1 MRPYRLKDTM
11 ISSFDN
17 FDDIRPCYDAEAYG
31 TLQKIIQDPLF
42 MKLVNHLWPEM
53 TLDEVIKKAEHVT
66 SAMGFQKEFMHPAIR
81 KIVERSSDGLTCEGF
96 EKLDPKQPYLFISN
110 HRDILLDSAI
120 LQILLVENGHNTS
133 EITFGNNLMEK
144 GFITDFG
151 RINRMFT
158 VQREGTGRELYDIS
172 KRLSAYIRHTIGEKK
187 VSVWIAQRNGR
198 TKDGVDQTQT
208 GLLKMLN
215 ISGKESFL
223 KNFASLHIVPVSISY
238 EYEPCDFLK
247 VQEAYLSSLHTK
259 YVKAPGEDLNSIVTG
274 VVSPKGRIHLAI
286 SDPITSDVLQLV
298 ESIPNE
304 NDKIKQLTTLI
315 DQQIY
320 RSYKLWPVN
329 YIAFDVLEQSQAY
342 TGFYTA
348 QEKEKFLENMRSK
361 ISKLQGDTETLSNLF
376 LKIYANPVK
385 SKVLQTA

>member
-1 MRPYRLKDTM
+1 MDM
-11 ISSFDN
+11 ISPPDN
-17 FDDIRPCYDAEAYG
+17 FDDLRPCNDSEAYE
-31 TLQKIIQDPLF
+31 TLQKIINDPLF
-42 MKLVNHLWPEM
+42 LQLVNYLWPQM
-53 TLDEVIKKAEHVT
+53 TIEDVAKKAEHVNT
-66 SAMGFQKEFMHPAIR
+66 TMGFQKEFMHPAIR
-81 KIVERSSDGLTCEGF
+81 KIVADSSAGLTCEGF
-96 EKLDPKQPYLFISN
+96 EKLDTKQSYLFIAN

-151 RINRMFT
+151 RLNRMFT
-158 VQREGTGRELYDIS
+158 VLREGTGRELYDIS
-172 KRLSAYIRHTIGEKK
+172 KRLSAYIRHTITEKK

-215 ISGKESFL
+215 ISGTGSVS
-223 KNFASLHIVPVSISY
+223 KNFAELHIVPVSISY

-259 YVKAPGEDLNSIVTG
+259 YVKAPGEDLNSIITG
-274 VVSPKGRIHLAI
+274 VTSSKGRIHLAI
-286 SDPITSDVLQLV
+286 SNPITSDVLQLI

-304 NDKIKQLTTLI
+304 NDKIKQLTSLI

-320 RSYKLWPVN
+320 QHYKLWPVN
-329 YIAFDVLEQSQAY
+329 FIAADLLEQSHRY
-342 TGFYTA
+342 NSFYTLE
-348 QEKEKFLENMRSK
+348 EKEAFIQNMNLK
-361 ISKLQGDTETLSNLF
+361 ISKLQGDTETLTNLF

-385 SKVLQTA
+385 SKELI